1 MQRELQVLSSNGQQW
16 LIPEATHNSLLHQQD
31 HAQQT
36 SRAILAM
43 AAALRTGTPLP

>member
-1 MQRELQVLSSNGQQW
+1 LCERQW

-43 AAALRTGTPLP
+43 AAALRTDKPLP